1 MIRYGSHLSRSLPRQ
16 STASARLL
24 SVVGNGLQAVLQPH
38 STQTQTRWLS
48 SQFKSSSSF
57 LNANIIQTENRLSMS
72 FSNSM
77 IRFKSTVAVAT
88 SQSQE
93 PSTSTATTSSPTSYT
108 PARRSGVRNV
118 AIIAHVDHGKTTL
131 VDQLLR
137 ASSTNSTDNSST
149 NANASTSVDR
159 LLDSGDLEK
168 ERGIT
173 ITSKVTRCQYD
184 DTIFNGKFFSL
195 LFLSF
200 FMGFSLSV

>member
-1 MIRYGSHLSRSLPRQ
+1 MMIRYGSHLRRSLPRQ
-16 STASARLL
+16 TTASARAL
-24 SVVGNGLQAVLQPH
+24 SVVGNGGVQVAP
-38 STQTQTRWLS
+38 SESTQTRWLS
-48 SQFKSSSSF
+48 SHSSSIRIGSTF
-57 LNANIIQTENRLSMS
+57 TSSLVRVNAKRIQNESRLS
-72 FSNSM
+72 
-77 IRFKSTVAVAT
+77 IRFKSTVA
-88 SQSQE
+88 SESEE
-93 PSTSTATTSSPTSYT
+93 PSTSSSPPYT

-137 ASSTNSTDNSST
+137 ASTTSSSGADSST
-149 NANASTSVDR
+149 SASGASVDR

-184 DTIFNGKFFSL
+184 DTIFNGTFFSL

-200 FMGFSLSV
+200 FLGFSLSV